1 MNRQVKVYIGD
12 VKRLVGTLFFNASG
26 HRESSGFEYSSEW
39 IESGASFEI
48 DPALPLQSGRAFRSK
63 KEEGSVFHGAIADS
77 EPDGW
82 AKQVI
87 LRANRKERKE
97 KKEHIDSVLT
107 SLDFL
112 LAVDD
117 FSRIGALR
125 FQDESGVFQQGGG
138 KKKRTAP
145 PLIELNA
152 LLRATRAVETDTET
166 AADLEYL
173 RGRGTSLGG
182 LRPKCTVI
190 DQDGSLSIGK
200 FPSVRD
206 SYPVTKGEVLA
217 LHIAAAAGIQA
228 AEARI
233 VESDGTAVAL
243 IKRFDRSQDG
253 ERIPYVSAATL
264 LGIENSH
271 QIHTY
276 TEIVDALNRYSADF
290 RSDAEELWRRIA
302 LTILITNVDDH
313 LRNLGFL
320 HVEKNQWRLSPAFDI
335 NPFPD
340 RRRVLKTW
348 ISEST
353 GDAASI
359 LSLMEAAPYFG
370 IESRRAVAL
379 LSTVEKAVA
388 RWRQIGSS
396 LGMKT
401 SELNAF
407 ETAFEHEERLS
418 ARRIISHKQS
428 EDSPQSHRGG

>member
-1 MNRQVKVYIGD
+1 MNRQIKVYIGD

-26 HRESSGFEYSSEW
+26 NRESSGLEYSPEW
-39 IESGASFEI
+39 IESSISFEI
-48 DPALPLQSGRAFRSK
+48 DPALPLGHGRVFRSK
-63 KEEGSVFHGAIADS
+63 KEGSSVFHGAIADS

-82 AKQVI
+82 ARQVI
-87 LRANRKERKE
+87 LRAHGKHRKE
-97 KKEHIDSVLT
+97 KREHGISIDNSPLT

-125 FQDESGVFQQGGG
+125 FQDESGVFQRGGG
-138 KKKRTAP
+138 RGKRTAP
-145 PLIELNA
+145 PLIELDS
-152 LLRATRAVETDTET
+152 LLRATQAVETDTET

-190 DQDGSLSIGK
+190 DNDGSLSIGK
-200 FPSVRD
+200 FPSIHD
-206 SYPVTKGEVLA
+206 SYSVTKGEVLA
-217 LHIAAAAGIQA
+217 LHVAAAAGIQA

-233 VESDGTAVAL
+233 VESDGIAVAL
-243 IKRFDRSQDG
+243 IKRFDRGPRG
-253 ERIPYVSAATL
+253 ERIPYLSAATL
-264 LGIENSH
+264 LGIEDSH
-271 QIHTY
+271 QVHTY
-276 TEIVDALNRYSADF
+276 TEIVDALKRYSPDYRA
-290 RSDAEELWRRIA
+290 DAEELWRRIA

-313 LRNLGFL
+313 MRNHGFL

-348 ISEST
+348 ITESL

-359 LSLMEAAPYFG
+359 QSLMEAAPYFG
-370 IESRRAVAL
+370 IESKRACAL
-379 LSTVEKAVA
+379 LSTVEGAVA
-388 RWRQIGSS
+388 RWRQIGKDI
-396 LGMKT
+396 GMKA

-407 ETAFEHEERLS
+407 ETAFEHVERLS
-418 ARRIISHKQS
+418 ARRIIGLIK
-428 EDSPQSHRGG
+428 

>member
-1 MNRQVKVYIGD
+1 MNRQIKVYIGD
-12 VKRLVGTLFFNASG
+12 AKRFVGTLFFNASG
-26 HRESSGFEYSSEW
+26 NRESSGLEYSPEW
-39 IESGASFEI
+39 IESDKNFAI
-48 DPALPLQSGRAFRSK
+48 DPALPLGHGRVFRSK
-63 KEEGSVFHGAIADS
+63 KEGGSVFHGAIADS

-82 AKQVI
+82 ARQVI
-87 LRANRKERKE
+87 LRANSKLRKE
-97 KKEHIDSVLT
+97 KRGRGIVMDDFPLT

-125 FQDESGVFQQGGG
+125 FQDENGVFQRGGG
-138 KKKRTAP
+138 KKQTAP
-145 PLIELNA
+145 PLIELDS

-190 DQDGSLSIGK
+190 DKDGSLSIGK
-200 FPSVRD
+200 FPSVHD
-206 SYPVTKGEVLA
+206 SYSVTKGEVLA
-217 LHIAAAAGIQA
+217 LHIAAEAGIQA
-228 AEARI
+228 AKAHI
-233 VESDGTAVAL
+233 VESDGIIPVAV
-243 IKRFDRSQDG
+243 IKRFDRGAHG
-253 ERIPYVSAATL
+253 ERIPYLSAATL
-264 LGIENSH
+264 LGIEDSH
-271 QIHTY
+271 QVHTY
-276 TEIVDALNRYSADF
+276 TEIVDALKQYSPDYRA
-290 RSDAEELWRRIA
+290 DAEELWRRIA

-313 LRNLGFL
+313 MRNHGFL

-348 ISEST
+348 IAESM

-359 LSLMEAAPYFG
+359 QSLMEAAPYFG
-370 IESRRAVAL
+370 IESRRARAL
-379 LSTVEKAVA
+379 LAAVEEAVA
-388 RWRQIGSS
+388 RWRQIGKNI
-396 LGMKT
+396 GMKD

-418 ARRIISHKQS
+418 ARRIIGLIK
-428 EDSPQSHRGG
+428 